1 MGPPGPVQERQPAG
15 GASQAAR
22 SVGVGPGR
30 TPPDDRSIR
39 ELRTGSP
46 LLRLSFGTG
55 SSPTC
60 QRRAAWPAG
69 AIAIPLLGFKLPAM
83 APPPLSEQP
92 DAAAPGAGAISRV
105 LIVMGNISSPRPL
118 RSLPFPTAA
127 QYPPRFA
134 HSASAAVCF
143 FARVSLQRWR
153 RRRWRSSTSSS
164 SSRRPPANPCRCP
177 PSPFFFLLV
186 LFICVR
192 LVLCSECD
200 FIGLRLFRTVA
211 GFPFCPFLL
220 RGEQGDFVP

>member
-1 MGPPGPVQERQPAG
+1 MPLGTQDMDLGLGLGPPGPVQERQPAG

-105 LIVMGNISSPRPL
+105 LIVMGNNSSPPPAPPP
-118 RSLPFPTAA
+118 SISYGCSVTS
-127 QYPPRFA
+127 PRFA
-134 HSASAAVCF
+134 HSAAVRF

-153 RRRWRSSTSSS
+153 RRRRRSSTSSS

-177 PSPFFFLLV
+177 PSLFFSLS
-186 LFICVR
+186 LFWFYSSAYVS
-192 LVLCSECD
+192 CSALSAISLD
-200 FIGLRLFRTVA
+200 
-211 GFPFCPFLL
+211 
-220 RGEQGDFVP
+220 

>member
-22 SVGVGPGR
+22 GVGPGR
-30 TPPDDRSIR
+30 TPPDHRSIR

-60 QRRAAWPAG
+60 QRRAASPPG
-69 AIAIPLLGFKLPAM
+69 AIPLLGFKLPAM
-83 APPPLSEQP
+83 APPPPSEQP

-153 RRRWRSSTSSS
+153 RKRCCSLTSSS
-164 SSRRPPANPCRCP
+164 STRP
-177 PSPFFFLLV
+177 
-186 LFICVR
+186 R
-192 LVLCSECD
+192 L
-200 FIGLRLFRTVA
+200 
-211 GFPFCPFLL
+211 
-220 RGEQGDFVP
+220 